1 MIVDVAEI
9 VEDPVLVALSVAVPV
24 PEVTEADVVLEA
36 SSLAVVE
43 AVVAES
49 VAVDSIEVESSR
61 GSGRTTP
68 ARTALR
74 HSSRAKRT
82 QIRWDI
88 AVALILCR
96 SVGESSFPVIFY
108 PY

>member
-1 MIVDVAEI
+1 MIIEVAET

-24 PEVTEADVVLEA
+24 PEETDADVVFEA

-43 AVVAES
+43 AIAAES

-88 AVALILCR
+88 AVALIFCR
-96 SVGESSFPVIFY
+96 PV
-108 PY
+108 